1 MELTLPTEWIAR
13 LPTDRPVTADDVLQ
27 LPEGPPHVE
36 LIAGEVVVSPS
47 PIPIHSRAAGHLFR
61 ALDRACPRHLELF
74 CQPLDWMID
83 DLNLLAPDLL
93 VTPRTHV
100 GPKRLDGPPTLVVE
114 ILSPSTRARDLA
126 IKREAYAR
134 GDAHHYW
141 VVDPAVPRLHV
152 LRRTRV
158 GTYETVVDL
167 SGSGTFQTDDPYPI
181 GIDVAD
187 LVR

>member
-1 MELTLPTEWIAR
+1 MELTLPSEWIAR
-13 LPTDRPVTADDVLQ
+13 LPTDRPITADDLLQ

-47 PIPIHSRAAGHLFR
+47 PIPIHSRTAGHLFL
-61 ALDRACPRHLELF
+61 ALRRTCPPDLEVF

-93 VTPRTHV
+93 VAPRAHV

-114 ILSPSTRARDLA
+114 ILSPSTRAHDLA
-126 IKREAYAR
+126 IKREAYGR
-134 GDAHHYW
+134 GGADPYW
-141 VVDPAVPRLHV
+141 IVDPEVPRLHV
-152 LRRTRV
+152 LRRTDR
-158 GTYETVVDL
+158 GTYETVADL
-167 SGSGTFQTDDPYPI
+167 GGSGTFQTDDPHPI
-181 GIDVAD
+181 AIDVAD